1 MYMKRMIRKAAILS
15 LGMTAVFAL
24 ASCECDCEIKG
35 GGDTE
40 VVTVNGKNSL
50 SGVILDQ
57 DGAVLTGVTIT
68 VNGKNVPTNGNLF
81 EMTDLDDGTY
91 EVVIKK
97 DGYKDYVTT
106 VTLTSTSQT
115 VEGKTV
121 KAGQDEK
128 LTFYLTKEVEALFQ
142 LGGTA
147 QEKEIVLETSRQD
160 DGTGTIVSNTQDP
173 SNDALYSEV
182 TASCEIPGLTAD
194 QLANVGEQL
203 AAQGLN
209 LSQFTFALTNISSL
223 SEAEGASAARA
234 TRAIV
239 TPGDVLPGNYTM
251 FTGLQIGDPATVDFT
266 SFPNYAVTLTFDLPD
281 NNVKGAIKLFR
292 YVNSQAAAGWTE
304 VTSTTAGTGISSID
318 FSQDKKIVVRLNVLE
333 PQAFVLGIQVD
344 RTFNNTTSGEIVYTP
359 VTNNGTSAMVVRSM
373 NYQARSGLVLQNNT
387 QGPLTDYLRKMV
399 LRFYQMTAV
408 KEPVLESHTY
418 RVVPPYSLPA
428 SGALHLSASQQVSDE
443 TFSVM
448 NGTSSFTAQRF
459 GSVYVVHY
467 AVIPPG
473 SEVVPTHN
481 GGSND

>member
-1 MYMKRMIRKAAILS
+1 MKRMIRKAAILS

-223 SEAEGASAARA
+223 SEAEGASASRA
-234 TRAIV
+234 TRSIV
-239 TPGDVLPGNYTM
+239 TPGDELPGDYTM
-251 FTGLQIGDPATVDFT
+251 FTGLQIVDPATVDFT

-304 VTSTTAGTGISSID
+304 VTSTTAGTGISTSPRTR
-318 FSQDKKIVVRLNVLE
+318 RLL
-333 PQAFVLGIQVD
+333 
-344 RTFNNTTSGEIVYTP
+344 
-359 VTNNGTSAMVVRSM
+359 
-373 NYQARSGLVLQNNT
+373 
-387 QGPLTDYLRKMV
+387 
-399 LRFYQMTAV
+399 
-408 KEPVLESHTY
+408 
-418 RVVPPYSLPA
+418 
-428 SGALHLSASQQVSDE
+428 LS
-443 TFSVM
+443 
-448 NGTSSFTAQRF
+448 
-459 GSVYVVHY
+459 
-467 AVIPPG
+467 
-473 SEVVPTHN
+473 
-481 GGSND
+481 